1 MTDNTSSNL
10 ALNLKRLREV
20 RGLSQ
25 QALADLSGVPR
36 PTVAHLES
44 GNANPTVLVLLRV
57 CHSLSVSMDQLVEQP
72 GSGVRFYAKQSLPKR
87 ARQGAQVSQI
97 MVDPPLGHSMERF
110 EFAPK
115 ARYSVPAQG
124 SGGRRYL
131 ACEEGELE
139 LDVEGTSYRLGAG
152 DVVTLRG
159 ESGHEYKNSGKKP
172 AVAYC
177 FTVPI
182 AS

>member
-72 GSGVRFYAKQSLPKR
+72 GSGVRFYAKQILPKR
-87 ARQGAQVSQI
+87 ARHGVQVSQI
-97 MVDPPLGHSMERF
+97 MVDPPLGHSMERL
-110 EFAPK
+110 ELAPK
-115 ARYSVPAQG
+115 ARFAVAAQG
-124 SGGRRYL
+124 SSGRRYF
-131 ACEEGELE
+131 ACEEGDLE
-139 LDVEGTSYRLGAG
+139 LDIEGTSYRMGAG

-159 ESGHEYKNSGKKP
+159 ESGHEYRNSGKKP

-177 FTVPI
+177 FTVPV